1 MIRILIVEDEK
12 PISNLIRLSLT
23 KAGYHCTCVYD
34 GNAAVDKLDR
44 EIFDLILLD
53 IMLPGANGFEPMDY
67 IRPLGIPVIFL
78 TAVNSVNNRVR
89 GLKMGAEDYI
99 IKPFEIVE
107 LLARDFN
114 RMTDTIEDN
123 MHQMADAMKRQEEFM
138 GSFTHELK
146 TPMTSIIGY
155 ADLMRSQALDEEEQ
169 QEAAEYIFSEG
180 RRLESLSLKLLDLLV
195 LKKKDFELRPT
206 NLQTMIEGAVHTALP
221 SMADKN
227 ISLKGRYDNG
237 FCLMESDLVKSLIIN
252 LIDNAKKAIDDSGN
266 ILVVGRL
273 TEEGCLITVA
283 DTGRG
288 MKPEELSRITEAF
301 YRVDKSRSRAQGGAG
316 LGLALC
322 QAIAELHHGQLIFE
336 STPGKGTVVKAILNG
351 GRTKCE

>member
-1 MIRILIVEDEK
+1 
-12 PISNLIRLSLT
+12 
-23 KAGYHCTCVYD
+23 
-34 GNAAVDKLDR
+34 
-44 EIFDLILLD
+44 
-53 IMLPGANGFEPMDY
+53 
-67 IRPLGIPVIFL
+67 
-78 TAVNSVNNRVR
+78 
-89 GLKMGAEDYI
+89 
-99 IKPFEIVE
+99 
-107 LLARDFN
+107 
-114 RMTDTIEDN
+114 
-123 MHQMADAMKRQEEFM
+123 M
-138 GSFTHELK
+138 GSFAHELK

-206 NLQTMIEGAVHTALP
+206 NLQTVIEGAVHTALP

-227 ISLKGRYDNG
+227 ISLKGRYDDG

-288 MKPEELSRITEAF
+288 MKP
-301 YRVDKSRSRAQGGAG
+301 G
-316 LGLALC
+316 
-322 QAIAELHHGQLIFE
+322 
-336 STPGKGTVVKAILNG
+336 GTVPHYRSLLP
-351 GRTKCE
+351 GRQIPFQGSGRCRTRFGSVSGNR

>member
-1 MIRILIVEDEK
+1 M
-12 PISNLIRLSLT
+12 
-23 KAGYHCTCVYD
+23 
-34 GNAAVDKLDR
+34 
-44 EIFDLILLD
+44 
-53 IMLPGANGFEPMDY
+53 
-67 IRPLGIPVIFL
+67 
-78 TAVNSVNNRVR
+78 
-89 GLKMGAEDYI
+89 
-99 IKPFEIVE
+99 
-107 LLARDFN
+107 
-114 RMTDTIEDN
+114 
-123 MHQMADAMKRQEEFM
+123 
-138 GSFTHELK
+138 
-146 TPMTSIIGY
+146 
-155 ADLMRSQALDEEEQ
+155 
-169 QEAAEYIFSEG
+169 
-180 RRLESLSLKLLDLLV
+180 ESLSLKLLDLLV

-206 NLQTMIEGAVHTALP
+206 NLQTVIEGAVHTALP

-227 ISLKGRYDNG
+227 ISLKGRYDDG

-288 MKPEELSRITEAF
+288 MKPGGTVPH
-301 YRVDKSRSRAQGGAG
+301 YRSLLPGRQIPFQGSGGAG